1 MPVIL
6 NNNGYEDQALIPVS
20 SEKITSQLRRIQLK
34 QAGIVCHDYPG
45 LNVVFLLP
53 NVLVDMSK

>member
-6 NNNGYEDQALIPVS
+6 KNNGYEDQALIPVS
-20 SEKITSQLRRIQLK
+20 SEKITSK
-34 QAGIVCHDYPG
+34 FEKNPAEAGIVCHDYQG